1 MKRLATTA
9 VNILIITILTVLS
22 LQAGVMAEEKK
33 SQKNSVQ
40 IDGTILPFPAATQGQ
55 PAPAGSTTPQPAS
68 PQGNTQT
75 QPFSLPQNQ
84 SGLHTIPATLKPL
97 EQSYSHPVFQ
107 DDLSKGR
114 PKRASARIKD
124 ITHLRGVC
132 DNQLVGYGIVA
143 GLNGTGDRKGLCEN
157 TITTTLKNL
166 GIATTPTS
174 DFKPKNMAAV
184 LVTAKLPAFAKS
196 GDTIDVTVSSIGDA
210 TSLEGGTLFLTTLK
224 AANGAMYATAQGS
237 ISVGGMNAMAG
248 KKGFKNHTLVGNI
261 IEGGLVC
268 RDMCTELTK
277 DRVLYLVLNEP
288 DFNTASLIAKAINGR
303 FTGQSASAIDAQT
316 VRINSIYDNSTDAV
330 QFIADINNIE
340 VTPETT
346 ARVVINE
353 RTGTIVVGGD
363 VRIMPSA
370 ISHGSLDITIGS
382 ASQAGRDLMS
392 AKSKVSQNGKVFYLG
407 TGASVKTL
415 VEMLNYLGTSPRDI
429 IAILE
434 ALKKA
439 SALPAELIVM

>member
-1 MKRLATTA
+1 MKTQVTITIT
-9 VNILIITILTVLS
+9 ILIITILMTLS
-22 LQAGVMAEEKK
+22 LTTGVMAEGR
-33 SQKNSVQ
+33 QQQPV
-40 IDGTILPFPAATQGQ
+40 DGTIIPFPTSTQGH
-55 PAPAGSTTPQPAS
+55 PAPAGSTTPQPAA

-75 QPFSLPQNQ
+75 QPFSVPDSQG
-84 SGLHTIPATLKPL
+84 GLHPIPANAQPI

-114 PKRASARIKD
+114 PKRPSARIKD

-132 DNQLVGYGIVA
+132 NNQLVGYGIVA

-166 GIATTPTS
+166 GIATAPTS

-184 LVTAKLPAFAKS
+184 LVTASLPAFAKS
-196 GDTIDVTVSSIGDA
+196 GDTIDVSVSSIGDA
-210 TSLEGGTLFLTTLK
+210 TSLEGGMLFMTPLK

-237 ISVGGMNAMAG
+237 VSVGGLNTMIG
-248 KKGFKNHTLVGNI
+248 KKGYKNHALVGNI
-261 IEGGLVC
+261 LEGGLVC
-268 RDMCTELTK
+268 RDMRTELTK
-277 DRVLYLVLNEP
+277 DRVLYLMLNEP
-288 DFNTASLIAKAINGR
+288 DFNSASLIAQAINR
-303 FTGQSASAIDAQT
+303 KFSGQTASAIDAQT
-316 VRINSIYDNSTDAV
+316 VRINSVYDNNTDAV
-330 QFIADINNIE
+330 QFIANINNLE
-340 VTPETT
+340 VTPETV

-353 RTGTIVVGGD
+353 RTGTVVVGGD

-370 ISHGSLDITIGS
+370 ISHGSLDISIGS
-382 ASQAGRDLMS
+382 GNQGGRDLMNVR
-392 AKSKVSQNGKVFYLG
+392 SKVTQNGKVFYLG

>member
-1 MKRLATTA
+1 MKTQVTITIT
-9 VNILIITILTVLS
+9 ILIITILMTLS
-22 LQAGVMAEEKK
+22 LTTGVMAEGR
-33 SQKNSVQ
+33 QQQPV
-40 IDGTILPFPAATQGQ
+40 DGTIIPFPTSTQGH
-55 PAPAGSTTPQPAS
+55 PAPAGSTTPQPAA

-75 QPFSLPQNQ
+75 QPFSVPDSQG
-84 SGLHTIPATLKPL
+84 GLHPIPANAQPI

-114 PKRASARIKD
+114 PKRPSARIKD

-132 DNQLVGYGIVA
+132 NNQLVGYGIVA

-166 GIATTPTS
+166 GIATAPTS

-184 LVTAKLPAFAKS
+184 LVTASLPAFAKS
-196 GDTIDVTVSSIGDA
+196 GDTIDVSVSSIGDA
-210 TSLEGGTLFLTTLK
+210 TSLEGGMLFMTPLK

-237 ISVGGMNAMAG
+237 VSVGGLNTMIG
-248 KKGFKNHTLVGNI
+248 KKGYKNHALVGNI
-261 IEGGLVC
+261 LEGGLVC
-268 RDMCTELTK
+268 RDMRTELTK
-277 DRVLYLVLNEP
+277 DRVLYLMLNEP
-288 DFNTASLIAKAINGR
+288 DFNSASLIAQAINR
-303 FTGQSASAIDAQT
+303 KFSGQTASAIDAQT
-316 VRINSIYDNSTDAV
+316 VRINSVYDNNTDAV
-330 QFIADINNIE
+330 QFIANINNLE
-340 VTPETT
+340 VTPETV

-353 RTGTIVVGGD
+353 RTGTVVVGGD

-370 ISHGSLDITIGS
+370 ISHGSLDISIGS
-382 ASQAGRDLMS
+382 GNQGGRDLMNVR
-392 AKSKVSQNGKVFYLG
+392 SKVTQNGKVFYLG
-407 TGASVKTL
+407 TGASVKRL

>member
-1 MKRLATTA
+1 MKGFSTITIT
-9 VNILIITILTVLS
+9 ILIITILMALS
-22 LQAGVMAEEKK
+22 LPGGVMAEEKK

-40 IDGTILPFPAATQGQ
+40 IDGTILPFPTATQGH
-55 PAPAGSTTPQPAS
+55 PAPAGSTTPQPAAT
-68 PQGNTQT
+68 QGSTQT
-75 QPFSLPQNQ
+75 QPFSVPNQ
-84 SGLHTIPATLKPL
+84 GGLHPVPTTLKPL

-114 PKRASARIKD
+114 PKRASARLKD

-157 TITTTLKNL
+157 TIATTLKNL
-166 GIATTPTS
+166 GIATAPTS

-196 GDTIDVTVSSIGDA
+196 GDTIDVSVSSIGDA
-210 TSLEGGTLFLTTLK
+210 TSLEGGMLFMTSLK
-224 AANGAMYATAQGS
+224 AANGAMYATAQGP
-237 ISVGGMNAMAG
+237 ISVGGMNAMSG

-288 DFNTASLIAKAINGR
+288 DFNTASLVAKAINSKFAGS
-303 FTGQSASAIDAQT
+303 SASAIDAQT
-316 VRINSIYDNSTDAV
+316 VRINSIYDNNTDAV

-340 VTPETT
+340 VIPETT

-382 ASQAGRDLMS
+382 TNQASRDLMS